1 MTVDESLALLTP
13 EALKHL
19 KELTAEEIRIDVS
32 RKKNNDIIMQALI
45 RALHDDVIHK
55 TSLNETI
62 VNMLNS
68 STNTIAASKLCMI
81 LREVHQHQPD
91 IKMRFVIA
99 KDTEQIAIFDFDE
112 SVGTLHLLLSWVI
125 DYFEITPQVVHDR
138 LSKHLKMTVVS
149 NVQTFVQ
156 KYINAS
162 TKEEKLSMNVSA
174 LTITRLVNMMNHVIY
189 AEFYK

>member
-1 MTVDESLALLTP
+1 
-13 EALKHL
+13 
-19 KELTAEEIRIDVS
+19 
-32 RKKNNDIIMQALI
+32 
-45 RALHDDVIHK
+45 
-55 TSLNETI
+55 
-62 VNMLNS
+62 MLNS

-91 IKMRFVIA
+91 IKMRFIIA

-125 DYFEITPQVVHDR
+125 DYFKITPQVVHDR
-138 LSKHLKMTVVS
+138 LSKYLKMTVVS

>member
-68 STNTIAASKLCMI
+68 STNTISASKLCMI
-81 LREVHQHQPD
+81 LREVHQHQPN
-91 IKMRFVIA
+91 IKMRFIIA
-99 KDTEQIAIFDFDE
+99 KDTDQIAVFDFDE
-112 SVGTLHLLLSWVI
+112 SVGTLHLLLS
-125 DYFEITPQVVHDR
+125 
-138 LSKHLKMTVVS
+138 
-149 NVQTFVQ
+149 
-156 KYINAS
+156 
-162 TKEEKLSMNVSA
+162 
-174 LTITRLVNMMNHVIY
+174 
-189 AEFYK
+189 